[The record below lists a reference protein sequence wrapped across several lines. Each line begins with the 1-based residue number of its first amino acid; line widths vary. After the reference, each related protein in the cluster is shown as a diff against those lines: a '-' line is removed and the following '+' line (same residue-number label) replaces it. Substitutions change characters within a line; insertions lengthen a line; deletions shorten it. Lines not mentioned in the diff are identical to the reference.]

1 MFTRSPAE
9 AITMSRVSKIAV
21 AALAVVVIAGAFASA
36 APGSAQTASAG
47 AKTATAAAGN
57 VENGKRIY
65 SAYGCYEC
73 HGLEGQGSSSTGGV
87 RIGPPPIPLEAFRAY
102 IRQPANQMPPYTA
115 KAVSDS
121 EVADIYAF
129 LLTRPTPKPSKD
141 IPLLNK

>member
-1 MFTRSPAE
+1 MN
-9 AITMSRVSKIAV
+9 RVSKIAV
-21 AALAVVVIAGAFASA
+21 AALAVVVVAGALESA
-36 APGSAQTASAG
+36 AAARPQTGTAG
-47 AKTATAAAGN
+47 AKTGAAAAGN
-57 VENGKRIY
+57 AENGKRIY

-73 HGLEGQGSSSTGGV
+73 HGLEGQGSSQTGGV

-102 IRQPANQMPPYTA
+102 LRQPANQMPPYTA

-129 LLTRPTPKPSKD
+129 LLTRPTPPPSKD

>member
-1 MFTRSPAE
+1 M
-9 AITMSRVSKIAV
+9 TMNRLSKIAI
-21 AALAVVVIAGAFASA
+21 AALAVVVVAGAFASA
-36 APGSAQTASAG
+36 APGRAQAGSAG
-47 AKTATAAAGN
+47 AKTGAAAAGN

-129 LLTRPTPKPSKD
+129 LQTRPTPQPSKN
-141 IPLLNK
+141 IPLLNQ